1 MRFNTILKL
10 SCTFFV
16 CKGCFRFVVQWL
28 FFGLQLQRGSE
39 NTGKTRGSSKE
50 EIKKQLIDSIINNE
64 IIETEELNDK
74 PDKAEKP
81 KDAVDIVKQYED
93 IIYTKKKNIISIVY
107 HQGKIFL
114 KDLRTR
120 KSLLN

>member
-1 MRFNTILKL
+1 M
-10 SCTFFV
+10 
-16 CKGCFRFVVQWL
+16 
-28 FFGLQLQRGSE
+28 
-39 NTGKTRGSSKE
+39 
-50 EIKKQLIDSIINNE
+50 IDSIINNE
-64 IIETEELNDK
+64 IIEAEELNDK

-93 IIYTKKKNIISIVY
+93 IICTKKKNIISTVY

-114 KDLRTR
+114 KDLGRR

>member
-1 MRFNTILKL
+1 MFQI
-10 SCTFFV
+10 C
-16 CKGCFRFVVQWL
+16 GIVVIFW
-28 FFGLQLQRGSE
+28 LQLQRGSE

-93 IIYTKKKNIISIVY
+93 IICTKKKNIISIVY

>member
-1 MRFNTILKL
+1 M
-10 SCTFFV
+10 
-16 CKGCFRFVVQWL
+16 
-28 FFGLQLQRGSE
+28 
-39 NTGKTRGSSKE
+39 
-50 EIKKQLIDSIINNE
+50 IDSIINNE
-64 IIETEELNDK
+64 IIEAEELNDK

-81 KDAVDIVKQYED
+81 KDAVDIVTQYKD
-93 IIYTKKKNIISIVY
+93 IISTKKKNIIFIVY